1 MNFGKIILELVNGVE
16 GKIIDEIFENTF
28 SGIRSLIDEKITMFY
43 SQQIAQDGI
52 RDEDVEEYLKKLT
65 SRFSKEIKNTK
76 SFTDEELREKFDILY
91 DKHLKDIDEVNNKE
105 YVNGCYKEELWQR
118 FKIYSDNYL
127 KKYNESISYGENR
140 IMDLVRNTKITIEGL
155 KKEYAQ
161 NYDKLAEGQREILN
175 YICESKDIPLIEINK
190 MCGIK
195 IEDYDSKYNFYG
207 NVFDFES
214 GQIVYD
220 DDGEG
225 VYILCFLIKNIGQA
239 NIQEISIGNI
249 SIQFCKEC
257 YDDNPRKYYYVLP
270 VSKYDRECKIKINIL
285 PDEEQFIYCIFKNR
299 MDEFSDDDEID
310 SFFKEG
316 CGFYY
321 DRIWIGFDM
330 LLKNKN
336 IEKKYN
342 YSFYISAQQ
351 NELKETIN
359 GLYTIDFSR
368 FDAI

>member
-1 MNFGKIILELVNGVE
+1 M
-16 GKIIDEIFENTF
+16 
-28 SGIRSLIDEKITMFY
+28 
-43 SQQIAQDGI
+43 
-52 RDEDVEEYLKKLT
+52 
-65 SRFSKEIKNTK
+65 
-76 SFTDEELREKFDILY
+76 
-91 DKHLKDIDEVNNKE
+91 NNKE

-220 DDGEG
+220 DDDEG

-257 YDDNPRKYYYVLP
+257 YDDNPREYYYVLP